1 MSEGSFFDAAASLIR
16 SANHLVAFTGAGI
29 STPSGVPDFRSAGS
43 GLWNKVNPM
52 EAASLSTFLRRPER
66 FYAWL
71 HPLAISIAGASPN
84 PAHLALAKLEA
95 AGRLKAVVTQNIDDL
110 HQRAGSR
117 QVIQVHGSLKTSTCL
132 QCERQY
138 SSEMFEKDFLEQQVL
153 PCCPQCAA
161 ILKPDITL
169 FEEGLPE
176 DAWQQAE
183 WHMRQADLVL
193 IIGTSLEVMPASML
207 PLMAANAGASLIINT
222 RSNTFLDSRAA
233 FVFKDDA
240 AVVLPALIERA
251 LRLPD

>member
-1 MSEGSFFDAAASLIR
+1 MSDSSVFDAAASLIKK
-16 SANHLVAFTGAGI
+16 ANHMVAFTGAGI

-43 GLWNKVNPM
+43 GLWNQVNPM
-52 EAASLSTFLRRPER
+52 EAASMTTFLRRPQR

-71 HPLAISIAGASPN
+71 HPLAVSIAGASPN

-95 AGRLKAVVTQNIDDL
+95 AGKLKAVVTQNIDDL
-110 HQRAGSR
+110 HQKAGSS
-117 QVIQVHGSLKTSTCL
+117 QVIQVHGSLKTCTCL
-132 QCERQY
+132 QCQRQY
-138 SSEMFEKDFLEQQVL
+138 PAGQFEKAFLEQQII
-153 PCCPQCAA
+153 PCCPHCAA

-183 WHMRQADLVL
+183 WHIRQADLVI

-222 RSNTFLDSRAA
+222 RSNTFLDNRALY
-233 FVFKDDA
+233 VFKEDA
-240 AVVLPALIERA
+240 AVVLPALVDCA
-251 LRLPD
+251 LKPA